1 MQELNVVELETRI
14 EQAAASVIDS
24 ITINS

>member
-1 MQELNVVELETRI
+1 MQELNVVELEARI
-14 EQAAASVIDS
+14 EQAAAAALID